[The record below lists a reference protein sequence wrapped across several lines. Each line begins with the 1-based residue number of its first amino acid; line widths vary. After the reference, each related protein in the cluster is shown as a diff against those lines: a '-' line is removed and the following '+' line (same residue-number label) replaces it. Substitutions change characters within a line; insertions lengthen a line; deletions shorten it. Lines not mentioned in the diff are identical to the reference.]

1 MFTLLGFEITLPE
14 FLIFLQEPVL
24 SFIVNLAAWILVA
37 LLINLVVMRFL
48 LFVTRQLP
56 GDLEDII
63 LGILRRPVFLLIL
76 LYGVNKSLQLLPL
89 VDEAYFWI
97 ERVSLTL
104 LVIILAHVI
113 GHLIKDVLVYYGGH
127 WAARTES
134 QVDDVLVP
142 VFSLFGPVL
151 VTLIAALIIL
161 PLWGVDVSSVLVG
174 AGILGLVLGLALQE
188 TLGNIFSG
196 LSLIMEAPFRRGDL
210 ILLPNG
216 RICEVQKLGLRS
228 TTLFSLD
235 EQATIFMPNKTL
247 AAESLINLTKPT
259 SEQKYH
265 LEFHT
270 DIKHDLVK
278 IEEILIAIANGHPA
292 VLSSNMKEK
301 LTFVVKQVEYLHTH
315 AKSADPAFT
324 EKQSLLKEADLNDQ
338 SLGRLALEG
347 NLNEQ
352 VGITKESLRKL
363 IRGIQERE
371 VKGLSDFERQELI
384 CNFISPCEAEIDRT
398 AQMAREWVEKKDGWL
413 NHSDYWHQR
422 KIWQARNEQLSL
434 HWQILKKNIQSPN
447 DRLATRLDD
456 MASKMID
463 WIDSEYKIVPGF
475 WKDPM
480 VEIREVEQGSVTIF
494 LHYYVD
500 NIRLEND
507 GRPRRVR
514 TELNRIVR
522 DRFIQE
528 GIWP

>member
-1 MFTLLGFEITLPE
+1 
-14 FLIFLQEPVL
+14 
-24 SFIVNLAAWILVA
+24 
-37 LLINLVVMRFL
+37 
-48 LFVTRQLP
+48 
-56 GDLEDII
+56 
-63 LGILRRPVFLLIL
+63 
-76 LYGVNKSLQLLPL
+76 
-89 VDEAYFWI
+89 
-97 ERVSLTL
+97 
-104 LVIILAHVI
+104 
-113 GHLIKDVLVYYGGH
+113 
-127 WAARTES
+127 
-134 QVDDVLVP
+134 
-142 VFSLFGPVL
+142 
-151 VTLIAALIIL
+151 
-161 PLWGVDVSSVLVG
+161 
-174 AGILGLVLGLALQE
+174 
-188 TLGNIFSG
+188 
-196 LSLIMEAPFRRGDL
+196 MEAPFRRGDL
-210 ILLPNG
+210 ILLPNA

-278 IEEILIAIANGHPA
+278 IEEILLSIANGHPA
-292 VLSSNMKEK
+292 VLSSNILEK
-301 LTFVVKQVEYLHTH
+301 LTSVKRQVEYLRSQG
-315 AKSADPAFT
+315 KSEDQPDR
-324 EKQSLLKEADLNDQ
+324 ENLSLVKEADSNDR
-338 SLGRLALEG
+338 SLARLALEG

-352 VGITKESLRKL
+352 VEVTKESLRKL

-371 VKGLSDFERQELI
+371 VKGLTEFERQELI
-384 CNFISPCEAEIDRT
+384 CNFISPCEVEIERT
-398 AQMAREWVEKKDGWL
+398 TVLAREWVETKDGWL
-413 NHSDYWHQR
+413 NHTDYWHLR
-422 KIWQARNEQLSL
+422 KLWQARNEQLDF
-434 HWQILKKNIQSPN
+434 HWQVLKKNIQSPN

-463 WIDSEYKIVPGF
+463 WIDSEYKIVPGY

-480 VEIREVEQGSVTIF
+480 VEIQEVEQGSVTIL

-522 DRFIQE
+522 ERFIQE

>member
-1 MFTLLGFEITLPE
+1 MISLLGFEITLPA

-24 SFIVNLAAWILVA
+24 SFVVNLAAWILLA
-37 LLINLVVMRFL
+37 LLVNLVIMRFL

-89 VDEAYFWI
+89 MDDATFWI
-97 ERVSLTL
+97 RRISLTL
-104 LVIILAHVI
+104 LVIILAHVT
-113 GHLIKDVLVYYGGH
+113 GHLIKDVLVYYGGK

-134 QVDDVLVP
+134 QADDVLVP

-210 ILLPNG
+210 ILLPDG

-228 TTLFSLD
+228 TILFSLD
-235 EQATIFMPNKTL
+235 EQATVFMPNKTL
-247 AAESLINLTKPT
+247 AAISLVNLTKPT

-270 DIKHDLVK
+270 DIKQDMVK
-278 IEEILIAIANGHPA
+278 IEEVLLSIANGHPA
-292 VLSSNMKEK
+292 VLSSNIPEK
-301 LTFVVKQVEYLHTH
+301 LPYVERQVEFIRAQSMAENRT
-315 AKSADPAFT
+315 KSESDNL
-324 EKQSLLKEADLNDQ
+324 KKEADSNAG
-338 SLGRLALEG
+338 SLARLALEG
-347 NLNEQ
+347 KLNEQ
-352 VGITKESLRKL
+352 VAITKESLRKL

-371 VKGLSDFERQELI
+371 VKGLNEFEQQELI
-384 CNFISPCEAEIDRT
+384 CNFISPCEAEIDRS
-398 AQMAREWVEKKDGWL
+398 AVLAREWVETKDGWL
-413 NHSDYWHQR
+413 NHSDYWNLR
-422 KIWQARNEQLSL
+422 KLWQARNDQLSF
-434 HWQILKKNIQSPN
+434 HWQVLKKNIQSPS

-463 WIDSEYKIVPGF
+463 WIDTEYKIVPGY

-480 VEIREVEQGSVTIF
+480 VEIREMEQDSVTIF

-528 GIWP
+528 GIWS

>member
-1 MFTLLGFEITLPE
+1 MFTFLGFEITLPE
-14 FLIFLQEPVL
+14 FLIFLQEPLV
-24 SFIVNLAAWILVA
+24 SFAVNLAAWILVA
-37 LLINLVVMRFL
+37 LLVNLVVMRFL
-48 LFVTRQLP
+48 LFITRQLP

-89 VDEAYFWI
+89 VDDATFWI
-97 ERVSLTL
+97 RRVSLTL
-104 LVIILAHVI
+104 LVIVLAHVI
-113 GHLIKDVLVYYGGH
+113 GHLIKDVLVYYGGR

-151 VTLIAALIIL
+151 VTLVAALIIL

-196 LSLIMEAPFRRGDL
+196 LSLIMEAPFRLGDL

-247 AAESLINLTKPT
+247 VAESLINLTKPT

-278 IEEILIAIANGHPA
+278 IEEILLSIANGHPA
-292 VLSSNMKEK
+292 VLSSNIQQK
-301 LTFVVKQVEYLHTH
+301 LNFVEKQVAYLRTQ
-315 AKSADPAFT
+315 AKS
-324 EKQSLLKEADLNDQ
+324 EGQVKIERQSLAKEADSNDR
-338 SLGRLALEG
+338 SLSRLALEG

-352 VGITKESLRKL
+352 VEKTKESIRKL

-371 VKGLSDFERQELI
+371 VRGLTEFERQELI
-384 CNFISPCEAEIDRT
+384 CNYISPCEAEIERT
-398 AQMAREWVEKKDGWL
+398 AELAREWVETKDGWL
-413 NHSDYWHQR
+413 NHTDYWHLR
-422 KIWQARNEQLSL
+422 KIWQARNEQLGF
-434 HWQILKKNIQSPN
+434 HWQVLKKNIQSPN

-456 MASKMID
+456 MASAMID
-463 WIDSEYKIVPGF
+463 WIDTEYKIVPGY

-480 VEIREVEQGSVTIF
+480 VEIREVEQGSATIL

>member
-1 MFTLLGFEITLPE
+1 MLILLGFEITLPE
-14 FLIFLQEPVL
+14 FLIFLQEPLV
-24 SFIVNLAAWILVA
+24 SFGVNLAAWILVA
-37 LLINLVVMRFL
+37 LLVNLVVMRFL

-89 VDEAYFWI
+89 VDDAIFWI
-97 ERVSLTL
+97 KRVSLTL
-104 LVIILAHVI
+104 LVIVLAHVI
-113 GHLIKDVLVYYGGH
+113 GHLIKDVLVYYGGR

-151 VTLIAALIIL
+151 VTLVAALIIL

-278 IEEILIAIANGHPA
+278 IEEILLSIANGHPA
-292 VLSSNMKEK
+292 VLSSNIHEK
-301 LTFVVKQVEYLHTH
+301 LNFVEKQVAYLRTQ
-315 AKSADPAFT
+315 AKSEGQESIDR
-324 EKQSLLKEADLNDQ
+324 QSLAKEADSNDR
-338 SLGRLALEG
+338 SLSRLALEG

-352 VGITKESLRKL
+352 VEKTKESVRKL

-371 VKGLSDFERQELI
+371 VRGLTEFERQELI
-384 CNFISPCEAEIDRT
+384 CNFISPCEAEIERT
-398 AQMAREWVEKKDGWL
+398 AALTREWVETKDGWL
-413 NHSDYWHQR
+413 NHTDYWHLR
-422 KIWQARNEQLSL
+422 KIWQARNEQLSF
-434 HWQILKKNIQSPN
+434 HWQVLKKNIQSPN

-456 MASKMID
+456 MASAMID
-463 WIDSEYKIVPGF
+463 WIDTEYKIVPGY

-480 VEIREVEQGSVTIF
+480 VEIQEVEQGSATIL

>member
-14 FLIFLQEPVL
+14 FLNILQEPIAA
-24 SFIVNLAAWILVA
+24 FAVNLVAWILVA
-37 LLINLVVMRFL
+37 LLVNLVVMRFL

-56 GDLEDII
+56 GDLEDIV

-89 VDEAYFWI
+89 VDEATFWI
-97 ERVSLTL
+97 ERISLTL

-113 GHLIKDVLVYYGGH
+113 GHLIKDVLVYYGGK

-235 EQATIFMPNKTL
+235 EQATIYMPNKTL

-278 IEEILIAIANGHPA
+278 IEEILLSIANGHPA
-292 VLSSNMKEK
+292 VLSSNIPEK
-301 LTFVVKQVEYLHTH
+301 LTFVKSQVEYLRLQG
-315 AKSADPAFT
+315 KSADQAT
-324 EKQSLLKEADLNDQ
+324 SEKLSLVKEADSNDR
-338 SLGRLALEG
+338 SLARLALEG

-352 VGITKESLRKL
+352 VEITKEALRKL

-371 VKGLSDFERQELI
+371 VKGLTEFERQELI
-384 CNFISPCEAEIDRT
+384 CNYISPCEAEIDRT
-398 AQMAREWVEKKDGWL
+398 TQIAREWVETKDGWL
-413 NHSDYWHQR
+413 NHTDYWHLR
-422 KIWQARNEQLSL
+422 KIWQARNEQLSF
-434 HWQILKKNIQSPN
+434 HWQVLKKNIQSPN
-447 DRLATRLDD
+447 DRLDTRLDD
-456 MASKMID
+456 MASNMID
-463 WIDSEYKIVPGF
+463 WIDTEYKIVPGY

-480 VEIREVEQGSVTIF
+480 VEIREVEQGSVTTL